1 MNNYENALSTLHHSV
16 KFGPLRTFDLLC
28 LEDSDGHSAMH
39 WAAFIGDVNL
49 IEYLIRR
56 SLDPLKMDRIG
67 RDALHMAA
75 VGGKLDAFIFL
86 VKCGCSMQLEDSQGK
101 TPVYLAAAAG
111 FTNIVSAANSRRLGR
126 DLSSL
131 DRAQVRRGSRVGR
144 EGIIASPASLV
155 GIDGRSWDQGGE
167 PDMDMDIESGL
178 GGSGPASEVASAPS
192 PSGATVTAT
201 AKGWKGAKHG
211 NPPGAARQCADSKK
225 RAISLYSTTSSSLRK
240 PHAMRRLRQSR
251 PLYAFIYAG
260 IVTGYWCLALAL
272 PFYAWLVLVGL
283 SLFLFR

>member
-1 MNNYENALSTLHHSV
+1 MNYALSMMHFSV

-126 DLSSL
+126 DLSAL

-144 EGIIASPASLV
+144 EGIIASPTSLV
-155 GIDGRSWDQGGE
+155 GIDGRAWDQAGE
-167 PDMDMDIESGL
+167 PDMDMDIDIESGL
-178 GGSGPASEVASAPS
+178 GVPGPGLDGAMAPS
-192 PSGATVTAT
+192 SSGATAT
-201 AKGWKGAKHG
+201 AKAKGWRGTKHG
-211 NPPGAARQCADSKK
+211 NPSPAARQCAESKK
-225 RAISLYSTTSSSLRK
+225 KAISLYSSTASSLRK
-240 PHAMRRLRQSR
+240 PHALRRLRQSR
-251 PLYAFIYAG
+251 PVYAFIYAG

-272 PFYAWLVLVGL
+272 PFYAWLVLAGL